1 MHALLFRKVR
11 GPGYLGFYKGEK
23 SMETKN
29 EELAKKLI
37 EKFGNI
43 YEALESKRTLTKEE
57 ARLLEE
63 LDETVKILVRN

>member
-1 MHALLFRKVR
+1 MEAKRRELAREAT
-11 GPGYLGFYKGEK
+11 EK
-23 SMETKN
+23 
-29 EELAKKLI
+29 LAKKLI

>member
-1 MHALLFRKVR
+1 
-11 GPGYLGFYKGEK
+11 
-23 SMETKN
+23 METKN